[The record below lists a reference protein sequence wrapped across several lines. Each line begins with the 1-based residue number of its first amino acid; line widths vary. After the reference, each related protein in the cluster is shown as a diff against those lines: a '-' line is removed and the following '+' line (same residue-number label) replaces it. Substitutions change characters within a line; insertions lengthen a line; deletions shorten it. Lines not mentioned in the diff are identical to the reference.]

1 MSPASY
7 LTAPPRDAASILPS
21 TQMTFVALAF
31 LLVAVLGSAAVA
43 TVRGIRLWRALRD
56 TSERAG
62 DALER
67 LSAAGAATET
77 RAMGLQANSERLP
90 PPPPPPP
97 EAPPAFPPAP
107 APPPPPRA
115 PLPPPRGGAPP
126 PG

>member
-21 TQMTFVALAF
+21 TEMLFVALAF
-31 LLVAVLGSAAVA
+31 VLVAVLGSAAVA

-67 LSAAGAATET
+67 LSAAGAAREPGGT
-77 RAMGLQANSERLP
+77 GLQANSERLAAATARLQ
-90 PPPPPPP
+90 
-97 EAPPAFPPAP
+97 EALAAFAVLR
-107 APPPPPRA
+107 AAAGEPRA
-115 PLPPPRGGAPP
+115 LL
-126 PG
+126 